1 MVHLQS
7 DAGGKALIVCEIR
20 QTVGA
25 KAMVITHKKRLHTVL
40 IVKAVHEI
48 LSGEVLHLAE
58 IQKPDL
64 CELPQ
69 HGNTFL
75 HGGEH
80 GRCLS
85 AEYLQR
91 VLTERVDDRLHP
103 SGVSQGLQLL
113 KEKAVSAMDT
123 VKDSYG
129 CYKTCACHP
138 TPPFP
143 PQGGGYHSG
152 DILRC
157 WLRNKLITYILWIT
171 T

>member
-20 QTVGA
+20 QSVGA
-25 KAMVITHKKRLHTVL
+25 KAVVITHEKRLHTVL

-48 LSGEVLHLAE
+48 LSGKVLHLAE

-80 GRCLS
+80 GGRLS

-91 VLTERVDDRLHP
+91 VLTERVDDRLQAP
-103 SGVSQGLQLL
+103 NMSQGLQLL

-129 CYKTCACHP
+129 CYGC
-138 TPPFP
+138 
-143 PQGGGYHSG
+143 YS
-152 DILRC
+152 
-157 WLRNKLITYILWIT
+157 LI
-171 T
+171 